1 MLKNVS
7 TLEIRRNLGAILNR
21 VSLRDDQY
29 IIERKGEL
37 LAAVV
42 PVWQLKKWQDEK
54 EMFFRMI
61 DKTQQ
66 RNKEIPLSVIEKEI
80 GEAIKSVRKDS
91 KC

>member
-66 RNKEIPLSVIEKEI
+66 RNKKVPLSVIEKEI
-80 GEAIKSVRKDS
+80 DEAVKSARKNS

>member
-42 PVWQLKKWQDEK
+42 PVWQLKKWRDEK
-54 EMFFRMI
+54 EVFFRMI

-66 RNKEIPLSVIEKEI
+66 RNNKIPLSVIKKEI
-80 GEAIKSVRKDS
+80 GEAIKSVRKNS
-91 KC
+91 EC

>member
-37 LAAVV
+37 LAAIV

-54 EMFFRMI
+54 EVFFRMI

-66 RNKEIPLSVIEKEI
+66 RNKKVPLSVIEKEI
-80 GEAIKSVRKDS
+80 GEAIKSVRKNN